1 MAKEGKRKLRKHTA
15 KLKDSTDVAT
25 FDTNKIKYLVDEADD
40 DAEVSDIFSD
50 LYDDFDD
57 FDDSISIQYK
67 ELLKKTIKIKR
78 EK

>member
-50 LYDDFDD
+50 LYDA
-57 FDDSISIQYK
+57 FDDSVSEQYK